1 MKPNGKY
8 FAVVRAVVLVLCM
21 AGMFSAM
28 ANAETAHGKFK
39 LQAETRWG
47 ELLLEPG
54 EYEFTISDTA
64 SVALVTVRS
73 EDSGQSG
80 IIMPEDISDLASSGS
95 SLKVAPSGNG
105 AYVRTLALGD
115 VGLALDFGEPKA
127 GKVTRL
133 SGPKPTEMAS
143 ASGSH

>member
-8 FAVVRAVVLVLCM
+8 FAVVRAVVLVLRM

-54 EYEFTISDTA
+54 EFEFTVSDTD

-80 IIMPEDISDLASSGS
+80 VIMPEDISDPTSTGS
-95 SLKVAPSGNG
+95 SLMLAPSGSG

-133 SGPKPTEMAS
+133 GGPKPTEMAS

>member
-8 FAVVRAVVLVLCM
+8 FVVRAVVFVLCM

-39 LQAETRWG
+39 LATETRWG
-47 ELLLEPG
+47 KLLLEPG
-54 EYEFTISDTA
+54 EYEFTISNTA
-64 SVALVTVRS
+64 ASPVVMVRS
-73 EDSGQSG
+73 EDSGWSAM
-80 IIMPEDISDLASSGS
+80 ILPKETSSPVLAPGS
-95 SLKVAPSGNG
+95 SLLLGDSSAG
-105 AYVRTLALGD
+105 AYVRTLALGE
-115 VGLALDFGEPKA
+115 VGLTLDFGEPKA

-133 SGPKPTEMAS
+133 GEPKPAEMAS

>member
-8 FAVVRAVVLVLCM
+8 FVVVRAVVFVLCT
-21 AGMFSAM
+21 AGVFSAM

-54 EYEFTISDTA
+54 EYEFTISDTD

-73 EDSGQSG
+73 EDSGRSG
-80 IIMPEDISDLASSGS
+80 IIMAESISDPASTGS
-95 SLKVAPSGNG
+95 SLTLAPSDNG
-105 AYVRTLALGD
+105 AYVRTLGLGD

-133 SGPKPTEMAS
+133 GGSKPTEMAS